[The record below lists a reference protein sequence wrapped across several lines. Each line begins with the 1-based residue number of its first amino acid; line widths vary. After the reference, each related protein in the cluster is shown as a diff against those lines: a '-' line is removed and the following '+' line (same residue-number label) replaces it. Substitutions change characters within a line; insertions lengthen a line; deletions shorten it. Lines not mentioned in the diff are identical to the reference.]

1 MKIAD
6 CSRLIVVTVGCG
18 EGLEF
23 KYGGE
28 VKGDECMLV
37 ERERE
42 RERKRVGMQERLIS
56 TIVDIF

>member
-1 MKIAD
+1 M
-6 CSRLIVVTVGCG
+6 VTVGCG

-28 VKGDECMLV
+28 VKGDECMVV

-42 RERKRVGMQERLIS
+42 REGESGDARAIDIDNCGYFLIGREF
-56 TIVDIF
+56 V

>member
-1 MKIAD
+1 MEIVD
-6 CSRLIVVTVGCG
+6 CSRLIVVIVRIIG

-23 KYGGE
+23 KYGGK

-42 RERKRVGMQERLIS
+42 REREWGCKS
-56 TIVDIF
+56 D

>member
-28 VKGDECMLV
+28 VKGDECVLV

-42 RERKRVGMQERLIS
+42 RGREWGCKS
-56 TIVDIF
+56 D